1 VLTAGVMRL
10 GAGVTEAGAGVME
23 LVASVVGFV
32 AGGLEGA
39 GGVEAGT
46 GVMELGAGVM
56 ELGAS
61 GVDAVCCPVGTSIRI
76 RPSKPGVSSGGQARA
91 LHWSL
96 ATRNNRQCFCFAPV
110 FATY

>member
-23 LVASVVGFV
+23 LVASVVWFV
-32 AGGLEGA
+32 A

>member
-1 VLTAGVMRL
+1 MLTAGVMRL

-23 LVASVVGFV
+23 LVASVVRFV
-32 AGGLEGA
+32 A

>member
-23 LVASVVGFV
+23 LVVSVVGFV
-32 AGGLEGA
+32 AGGM
-39 GGVEAGT
+39 EAGT

-61 GVDAVCCPVGTSIRI
+61 GVDAVCCPVGTSIWI